1 MAVGVMLLLHA
12 VIFATRGGAIQKV
25 VLTKSNTTDIRSA
38 TFVDLIYGVVLL
50 LFKEVSNI
58 PMSTTWVFVGLL
70 AGREIA
76 IAWNQR
82 HRSRREVSRLVL
94 SDFAKIV
101 TGLAVSVGLAL
112 ALPALQERI
121 VA

>member
-1 MAVGVMLLLHA
+1 M
-12 VIFATRGGAIQKV
+12 
-25 VLTKSNTTDIRSA
+25 
-38 TFVDLIYGVVLL
+38 DLIYGVVLL

-101 TGLAVSVGLAL
+101 TGLVVSVGLAL

>member
-1 MAVGVMLLLHA
+1 M
-12 VIFATRGGAIQKV
+12 
-25 VLTKSNTTDIRSA
+25 
-38 TFVDLIYGVVLL
+38 DLIYGVVLL
-50 LFKEVSNI
+50 LFKEISNI

-82 HRSRREVSRLVL
+82 NRSGREVSRLVL
-94 SDFAKIV
+94 FDFAKIV
-101 TGLAVSVGLAL
+101 AGLAVSVGLAL
-112 ALPALQERI
+112 ALPALQERL